1 MASPLCQHGRRSR
14 EPVKI
19 FEVPTSVVEVF
30 TEAAPEHWLR
40 LAIKR
45 LRGTGGLI
53 ESGVDVVAVWGEGE
67 VGFQSTSLLPAQ
79 LDYEMGLAL
88 DACVPGE
95 WLERRVILSVD
106 GSAEGWFTVG
116 TPVAVEDYL
125 ARDPFQDFL
134 KDQETEL
141 RELGERVYGTGAKR
155 RFWRR

>member
-1 MASPLCQHGRRSR
+1 MTPFQ
-14 EPVKI
+14 
-19 FEVPTSVVEVF
+19 VPNFVITVL
-30 TEAAPEHWLR
+30 TEAAPENWLR

-53 ESGVDVVAVWGEGE
+53 ESGVDVVAVWGDGE
-67 VGFQSTSLLPAQ
+67 VEFRSVRLLPAQ

-88 DACVPGE
+88 DASVPAD

-116 TPVAVEDYL
+116 AAVPVEDYL

-134 KDQETEL
+134 KDQEAEL
-141 RELGERVYGTGAKR
+141 RELGERVYGSGAKR